1 LLQGEAG
8 RNGRDAGHLLGWKSD
23 GKAALVAPFS
33 CPQLGPTDFAGERA
47 WGVGK
52 GVLGCVLARCSQ
64 PPSMTATGVGTTAS
78 TTSAASMI
86 PRRRN
91 VYLEQA
97 GMVWADLP

>member
-1 LLQGEAG
+1 
-8 RNGRDAGHLLGWKSD
+8 
-23 GKAALVAPFS
+23 
-33 CPQLGPTDFAGERA
+33 
-47 WGVGK
+47 
-52 GVLGCVLARCSQ
+52 
-64 PPSMTATGVGTTAS
+64 MTATGVGTTAS